1 MNKSIAILFG
11 GAELKNSEYTLYN
24 DILIFVP
31 PNSTWFKANS
41 KGEIPS
47 KRVSHACA
55 AIGSNYLSLFGGIE
69 STGELSEPD
78 LYILDLSSGLND
90 SIWYKMKS
98 KGIVPCGRYGHSMI
112 YNKPYLILFG
122 GNNGKRDLNDVF
134 ITKFDKIGKNSIHE
148 FKIIVWR
155 ELDFKNVVVPSPRMY
170 FSISLC
176 EYGKS
181 QNMVFIYGGRGN
193 NKECYNDM
201 YGLSLNRVGFWKWTL
216 VEYKNNYIPQKRYQH
231 SMIFY
236 HNLLLIFGGK
246 NNEDIDKMDIEVF
259 NIVYNTWERLIPFNF
274 YRHCI
279 WMINETIY
287 SYGGYSY
294 ISKEPIH
301 SLIKIDLKKLLY
313 NNNNLKQEYENI
325 QEMKKKKLENI
336 NKMYYKKRT
345 PTISPDPLLRA
356 KTPVRKKSK
365 DNNIQEESSLKR
377 KRSGSLGKTNKIPME
392 SLLERPIIKI
402 GEISITKKNK
412 ISINDFTYNDKGN
425 IQTNIQELKN
435 ELLCDK
441 FIKYLLRP
449 EYWTT
454 INSSKLSEEPFHFP
468 LEEVYELVNQ
478 CKSILEKEPSVLKIN
493 TPVKIFGDIH
503 GQFIDLM
510 NFFNKWGMP
519 SETNNGDILSND
531 YLFLGDYVDRGY
543 LSLETICLLFAL
555 KIKYPEQIH
564 LLRGNHED
572 ILVNY
577 SFGFRDECIERL
589 EDTPYE
595 EIEDDDPSFFSFI
608 NKCFEYLP
616 FAATIDDQ
624 ILCLHGGIGANVK
637 NISDIEQIKRPFE
650 VIHDAPTLQE
660 KMVMDIL
667 WSDPTDSDDE
677 TGILPNKDRDGN
689 GYGIIVK
696 FGPDVVKEFITKN
709 KISYIIRAHECVMDG
724 FERFAG
730 GALVTVFSA
739 TDYCGHHKN
748 AGAMIFINQHMQMI
762 PHLIYP
768 PENNTSSWI
777 NNEEYLKKR
786 PPTPPRVR
794 YNKSNY

>member
-11 GAELKNSEYTLYN
+11 GAEGKKSDYRLLN
-24 DILIFVP
+24 DILIYKP
-31 PNSTWFKANS
+31 PNSTWVKTNP
-41 KGEIPS
+41 KGEIPNE
-47 KRVSHACA
+47 RVAHACA
-55 AIGSNYLSLFGGIE
+55 SIGPYYLSLFGGIE
-69 STGELSEPD
+69 SNGELSEPN
-78 LYILDLSSGLND
+78 LYILDLSLGLLND

-98 KGIVPCGRYGHSMI
+98 KGIVPCKRYGHSMI

-122 GNNGKRDLNDVF
+122 GNNGKRELNDIF
-134 ITKFDKIGKNSIHE
+134 ITKFDKIEKNSITE
-148 FKIIVWR
+148 FNIILWR
-155 ELDFKNVVVPSPRMY
+155 ELDIKDNVPSPRMY
-170 FSISLC
+170 FPISLC
-176 EYGKS
+176 EYGDS
-181 QNMVFIYGGRGN
+181 RNMIFIYGGKGI
-193 NKECYNDM
+193 NKEVYNDM
-201 YGLSLNRVGFWKWTL
+201 YGLSINRKGVWKWTL
-216 VEYKNNYIPQKRYQH
+216 VEYRNNYIPQKRFHH
-231 SMIFY
+231 SMVFY
-236 HNLLLIFGGK
+236 HNLLIIFGGS
-246 NNEDIDKMDIEVF
+246 NNTNIDKMNVEVF
-259 NIVYNTWERLIPFNF
+259 NIIYNTWECLIPFNY
-274 YRHCI
+274 YRHCTWI
-279 WMINETIY
+279 FGEMIY
-287 SYGGYSY
+287 SYGGFSYS
-294 ISKEPIH
+294 SDEPIH
-301 SLIKIDLKKLLY
+301 SLVKVEVKKLLDY
-313 NNNNLKQEYENI
+313 NKNLKQEYENI
-325 QEMKKKKLENI
+325 QEMEKKKMVNFHKI
-336 NKMYYKKRT
+336 NYKKRT
-345 PTISPDPLLRA
+345 PTISPDPLLRS

-365 DNNIQEESSLKR
+365 DNIEEENTLQR

-392 SLLERPIIKI
+392 SLLERPIIKL
-402 GEISITKKNK
+402 GEISISKQNK
-412 ISINDFTYNDKGN
+412 ITINDFTYNDKGK
-425 IQTNIQELKN
+425 IQTNSQELKN

-454 INSSKLSEEPFHFP
+454 INSSKLAEEPFHFP
-468 LEEVYELVNQ
+468 LAEVSKLVSQ

-572 ILVNY
+572 VLVNY

-589 EDTPYE
+589 DDSPLE
-595 EIEDDDPSFFSFI
+595 EIEDDDPSLFSFI

-616 FAATIDDQ
+616 FAAVIDDQ

-637 NISDIEQIKRPFE
+637 KISDIEKIKRPFD
-650 VIHDAPTLQE
+650 VIHDAQTIEE

-667 WSDPTDSDDE
+667 WSDPTDRDDE
-677 TGILPNKDRDGN
+677 NGILPNKDRDGN
-689 GYGIIVK
+689 GLGIIVK
-696 FGPDVVKEFITKN
+696 FGPDIVKQFISEN

-748 AGAMIFINQHMQMI
+748 AGAMIVINQHMQMI

-768 PENNTSSWI
+768 PENNTNTWI
-777 NNEEYLKKR
+777 NDEEYLKKR